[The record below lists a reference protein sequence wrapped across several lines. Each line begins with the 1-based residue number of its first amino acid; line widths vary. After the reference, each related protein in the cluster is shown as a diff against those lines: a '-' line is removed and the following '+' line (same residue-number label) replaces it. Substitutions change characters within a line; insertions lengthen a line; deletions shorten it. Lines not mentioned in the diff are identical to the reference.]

1 MIGTHNSMTYL
12 KPRTWWMRL
21 VNRWA
26 KCQDKTLE
34 EQLKSYKCFDFR
46 VFYYRGGWCF
56 AHGFCEYTSTT
67 IYQALNK
74 IEELKGN
81 HTIYVRLILEKSD
94 DMSSAFVNLCKKL
107 ETQYSNIN
115 FFGGNRKS
123 DWKKLYTFS
132 TGISDNKVHQYVS
145 SMQPCSKL
153 ITPREYAKKHNEEN
167 LKKLSKDID
176 LFDFI

>member
-1 MIGTHNSMTYL
+1 
-12 KPRTWWMRL
+12 
-21 VNRWA
+21 
-26 KCQDKTLE
+26 
-34 EQLKSYKCFDFR
+34 
-46 VFYYRGGWCF
+46 
-56 AHGFCEYTSTT
+56 
-67 IYQALNK
+67 
-74 IEELKGN
+74 
-81 HTIYVRLILEKSD
+81 
-94 DMSSAFVNLCKKL
+94 MSSAFVNLCKKL